1 MRIVSLTFANINSL
15 GGEWSIDFGNPAFG
29 DGLFALTGPTGSGKT
44 SVLDAISLALFG
56 RTVRQSSINKEFNEV
71 MTRGSGSAF
80 AEVVFESG
88 ARRYAARWEQR
99 RARGSARGALQAA
112 QRSLAALPG
121 GETIH
126 EGLRGMDEAVR
137 TVLGMDF
144 GQFTRAVLLAQG
156 EFDAFLKADEG
167 DRSAILEQVTG
178 TDIYSRIGAAVF
190 ARFQQERDKTR
201 EIEIGRQVVQILAD
215 EQRTTLEAELAR
227 LGAEKTALAAAVQ
240 TLSAQNEWLQKLG
253 ELRRQRA
260 TLEKEQERLASDKI
274 EAEPEL
280 ALLIRS
286 EAAHAFDLKVSVL
299 ENRRAAALKSRVEV
313 VRREDSLKE
322 LSNTLENLAPR
333 IATAQDAVSA
343 SQETLETRLPVLQQ
357 ARALDGGIKTAET
370 ALEGANR
377 TADAARFRLDG
388 ATEQLKTLR
397 KAAAADRAALE
408 AADLLRQGHPGP
420 STVADTPLLQAI
432 RKLEKATAIM
442 ESSRARLDEVRK
454 LRKAARATRDTAA
467 TERDQRRPDLLEAL
481 VTARDAELLAY
492 AVAGLDE
499 QRHRLED
506 GRPCPLCGATEHPY
520 ADGNLPG
527 TDETR
532 QRRGQFE
539 AAIEQLDE
547 QLRQAGKDLEQVE
560 QTLTTLEGDF
570 ERQKEMC
577 IAARSAVDKAEAT
590 VTTRLEESNKRLENL
605 ERQRETLSGEAATAA
620 EERDVREKEL
630 GGLREKRAAL
640 FPGNPEAE
648 ENRLRTA
655 REAAGKEL
663 QNLATRHDRLATC
676 IESARSELD
685 EAIRRRDKDAE
696 EERAGSASL
705 AKDWIAGGFADESEW
720 RAALQTD
727 DFIARTGKLRL
738 ELAERA
744 ADLQG
749 RLRQNVT
756 DLTAEEAKALTELS
770 PEGAGAEL
778 ARCQAVVE
786 ACQTALGDLGRQ
798 LKVDDENRR
807 RRAEQGDALERQ
819 KVIAAKWRNLNAWA
833 GGADGE
839 QFKRYAQGITLRR
852 LLQLSNPHVTRM
864 TRGRYELFWDSAS
877 RALLPDIIDREQGDA
892 RRAVSNLS
900 GGETFMVSLALAL
913 GLSAMS
919 SERLRVDTLFLD
931 EGFGTLDDDALS
943 TALDT
948 LGDLRQEG
956 KLIGVISHVQAVKER
971 IATQIRVTPQPGGRS
986 TLAGPGVVP
995 SSAAAVAA
1003 RESDQ

>member
-15 GGEWSIDFGNPAFG
+15 GGEWRVDFGDPAFG

-44 SVLDAISLALFG
+44 SVLDAISLAIFG
-56 RTVRQSSINKEFNEV
+56 RTVRQSSISKEINEV

-88 ARRYAARWEQR
+88 AKCYAARWEQR

-112 QRSLAALPG
+112 RRSLVALPG

-137 TVLGMDF
+137 AVLGMDF

-178 TDIYSRIGAAVF
+178 TDINSRIGAAVF

-201 EIEIGRQVVQILAD
+201 EIEIGRQVVQVLTD
-215 EQRTTLEAELAR
+215 EQRTALEAELDR
-227 LGAEKTALAAAVQ
+227 LDAEKNALATAVQ
-240 TLSAQNEWLQKLG
+240 ILSAHNEWLQKLG
-253 ELRRQRA
+253 ALRRQRA
-260 TLEKEQERLASDKI
+260 ALEKEQERLASDKI
-274 EAEPEL
+274 EAEPDLKLL
-280 ALLIRS
+280 ARAEI
-286 EAAHAFDLKVSVL
+286 AHAFDLKVNAL
-299 ENRRAAALKSRVEV
+299 ENRRAAALKSRTEV
-313 VRREDSLKE
+313 VRRENSLKE
-322 LSNTLENLAPR
+322 LSANIESLAPR
-333 IATAQDAVSA
+333 IATAQDAVRD
-343 SQETLETRLPVLQQ
+343 SQEALETRLPVLQQ

-388 ATEQLKTLR
+388 TAAQLQTLR
-397 KAAAADRAALE
+397 KAAAAYCTALE
-408 AADLLRQGHPGP
+408 AADLLRRGQPVP

-442 ESSRARLDEVRK
+442 ESSRARLDEVRQ
-454 LRKAARATRDTAA
+454 LREAARATRDTAA
-467 TERDQRRPDLLEAL
+467 AERDQRRPDLLKAL
-481 VTARDAELLAY
+481 VTARDAEILAS

-520 ADGNLPG
+520 ADGNLPS

-532 QRRGQFE
+532 QRREQFE
-539 AAIEQLDE
+539 AAIEQIDE
-547 QLRQAGKDLEQVE
+547 QLRQAGRGLEQAE
-560 QTLTTLEGDF
+560 QALTTLEGDF
-570 ERQKEMC
+570 ERQKELS
-577 IAARSAVDKAEAT
+577 IAARSAVDKAEAA
-590 VTTRLEESNKRLENL
+590 VATRLEESTKRLEDL

-620 EERDVREKEL
+620 QERDVREEDL
-630 GGLREKRAAL
+630 SGLRERRTVL
-640 FPGNPEAE
+640 FPGDPDAE

-655 REAAGKEL
+655 CDAAGEEQ
-663 QNLATRHDRLATC
+663 QNLATQHERMAAAV
-676 IESARSELD
+676 ESARRELD
-685 EAIRRRDKDAE
+685 EAIRRRDTEAAE
-696 EERAGSASL
+696 ERESTAAL
-705 AKDWIAGGFADESEW
+705 NAAWVAGGFANESEW

-738 ELAERA
+738 ELSEQT

-756 DLTAEEAKALTELS
+756 ELAAEEAKALTELS
-770 PEGAGAEL
+770 PEEVGAEL
-778 ARCQAVVE
+778 AGRQTALGD
-786 ACQTALGDLGRQ
+786 CQTALGDQGRQ
-798 LKVDDENRR
+798 LKGDDENRR

-852 LLQLSNPHVTRM
+852 LLQLSNPHVARM

-919 SERLRVDTLFLD
+919 SERLRIDTLFLD

-971 IATQIRVTPQPGGRS
+971 IAAQIRVTPQPGGRS
-986 TLAGPGVVP
+986 TLAGPGVTG
-995 SSAAAVAA
+995 
-1003 RESDQ
+1003 Q